1 MEILEWST
9 LRKSVE
15 IMVRCNGFLS
25 LKMNILIIQSVLF
38 PWYALVYKFHESF
51 LWNTPLK
58 LLQKCTTQIKL
69 FNLPIAVCKIILNI
83 YEIPCIHLWQVL

>member
-25 LKMNILIIQSVLF
+25 LKMNMLIIQSVLF
-38 PWYALVYKFHESF
+38 PWYALVLEHR
-51 LWNTPLK
+51 
-58 LLQKCTTQIKL
+58 
-69 FNLPIAVCKIILNI
+69 
-83 YEIPCIHLWQVL
+83 